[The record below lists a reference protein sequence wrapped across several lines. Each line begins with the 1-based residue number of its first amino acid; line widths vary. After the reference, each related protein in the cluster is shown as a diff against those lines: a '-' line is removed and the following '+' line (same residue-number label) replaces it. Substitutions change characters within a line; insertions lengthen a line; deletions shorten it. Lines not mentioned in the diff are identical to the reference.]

1 MKNSTTNERNGVQWT
16 LTEMLDDLD
25 FADDIGLTS
34 HNHKQMQ
41 DKTEAICLNSAKLG
55 LQLNILKTQV
65 MKINK
70 TILTLS

>member
-34 HNHKQMQ
+34 HNYKQMQ
-41 DKTEAICLNSAKLG
+41 DKTEAICLNSA
-55 LQLNILKTQV
+55 
-65 MKINK
+65 
-70 TILTLS
+70 SEEC